1 MSRDESSDLD
11 SPFSPTDSPRE
22 TIETYY
28 ETLRCGEPL
37 TPFFSEDPQAVKLG
51 IEETL
56 VGYADIADG
65 LSSQTDRTSEWTV
78 ESTSLRV
85 TERDAFAWFHDEV
98 RLSWHDDPTG
108 TDESYDTRWTGTL
121 EYREPVDRW
130 QFVSLHVSVPVDRGK
145 PEAERSDAD
154 VLFGSE
160 GEHEHGGC

>member
-1 MSRDESSDLD
+1 MSHDDSSDPD
-11 SPFSPTDSPRE
+11 SPFSPTNSPRE

-28 ETLRCGEPL
+28 ETLRRGEPL

-65 LSSQTDRTSEWTV
+65 LSSQTDRTSDWTV

-85 TERDAFAWFHDEV
+85 IERDAFAWFHDEI
-98 RLSWHDDPTG
+98 RLSWHDKSTG

-121 EYREPVDRW
+121 EYRDPVDRW
-130 QFVSLHVSVPVDRGK
+130 QFVTLHVSVPVDRGN
-145 PEAERSDAD
+145 PDADRSDAD

-160 GEHEHGGC
+160 DEHELGGY